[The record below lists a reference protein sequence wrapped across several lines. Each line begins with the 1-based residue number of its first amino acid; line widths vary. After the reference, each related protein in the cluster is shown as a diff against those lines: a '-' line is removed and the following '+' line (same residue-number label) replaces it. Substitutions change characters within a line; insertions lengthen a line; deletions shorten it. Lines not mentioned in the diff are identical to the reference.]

1 MVEQQLEQYL
11 CIPFLFFVLLVRL
24 NQQVYCRNSFQLPN
38 FLPDSKQPFCNTVPF
53 QEEKEGRKLSRP
65 VNSPGATRSL
75 PVLTDFTW
83 KNLDNQIF
91 LPVLLTTCF
100 KTIFLFIW
108 ELFHLLSKA
117 FYFFTYENIHI
128 TESTTKLCR
137 FEKTESN
144 IFHTLAVTI
153 YSTIITLRLTCG
165 YGTTTIQ
172 EKTDNKVTETSA
184 SPKKYSMTDY
194 FKCRYYFTHFRMGL
208 LGAAHVWEI
217 YFIK

>member
-144 IFHTLAVTI
+144 ITVTDWEFFS
-153 YSTIITLRLTCG
+153 YFSRDDLFNNHNFKTNTRLWNNSNTR
-165 YGTTTIQ
+165 
-172 EKTDNKVTETSA
+172 EN
-184 SPKKYSMTDY
+184 
-194 FKCRYYFTHFRMGL
+194 
-208 LGAAHVWEI
+208 
-217 YFIK
+217 